1 MEKEEYVYEQNWSAS
16 DYAFCINEEL
26 NFTIWET
33 PDSIQ
38 FRFFEK
44 EHYDRYCRYQ
54 LEHYT
59 V

>member
-44 EHYDRYCRYQ
+44 EHYDRYCRY
-54 LEHYT
+54 HN